1 MYYVLVVTTTQFTY
15 IHGMNYTLHHTHT
28 HMSYVQIFY
37 RQTYN
42 KIDMSDRYNKF
53 ESFWFLFFFHVTCYH
68 KRAVPTHPLGSG
80 SLCYNQ
86 KINNFCTD
94 TFATGLL
101 LSINIFYYYT
111 VLIPCAL
118 LAFSIFFQ

>member
-15 IHGMNYTLHHTHT
+15 IHGMYYTLHHTHT

-53 ESFWFLFFFHVTCYH
+53 ESFWFLFFFHVTTNVLFQLTLWALGLFVTI
-68 KRAVPTHPLGSG
+68 KRL
-80 SLCYNQ
+80 
-86 KINNFCTD
+86 II
-94 TFATGLL
+94 FAPIHLPPA
-101 LSINIFYYYT
+101 FYC
-111 VLIPCAL
+111 L
-118 LAFSIFFQ
+118 

>member
-42 KIDMSDRYNKF
+42 KIDMSDRYIISLRIF
-53 ESFWFLFFFHVTCYH
+53 GFYFFFMLQYPGTTNVLFQLTLWALGLFVTIKRLIIFAPIHLPPACYC
-68 KRAVPTHPLGSG
+68 L
-80 SLCYNQ
+80 
-86 KINNFCTD
+86 
-94 TFATGLL
+94 
-101 LSINIFYYYT
+101 
-111 VLIPCAL
+111 
-118 LAFSIFFQ
+118 